1 MAKLVFMPEEKVL
14 AAVKAA
20 RENSKQ
26 RKFKQTF
33 SLSINLKNL
42 DMKKPDSKIKT
53 EIILPHG
60 LSEGLKVGIF
70 ADALLPQAKA
80 IEGVSVIRRDEIDSY
95 GKNKKA
101 MKIMAG
107 QCWTF
112 LAEAP
117 LMPSVGKAFGPVLA
131 VRNKMPKPIPPQL
144 PNLKGAVDVARKT
157 VRVALKESPVV
168 QVPVGSEDFDDN
180 KIAENIEAVIKAIE
194 TAAPK
199 GKENLRN
206 AYLKLTMGKPVKLE
220 LR

>member
-1 MAKLVFMPEEKVL
+1 MIFIVEEKTL
-14 AAVKAA
+14 AVVKAC

-33 SLSINLKNL
+33 SLAINLKNL

-60 LSEGLKVGIF
+60 LGEGLRVGIF
-70 ADALLPQAKA
+70 ADALLPQTKDL
-80 IEGVSVIRRDEIDSY
+80 EDVSVVRRDEIDSY

-101 MKIMAG
+101 MKALAN
-107 QCWTF
+107 QCWIF

-131 VRNKMPKPIPPQL
+131 VRNKMPKPLPPQL
-144 PNLKGAVDVARKT
+144 ANLKAAVEVAKKT
-157 VRVALKESPVV
+157 VKVALKESPVV
-168 QVPVGSEDFDDN
+168 QIPVGSEDFDDN
-180 KIAENIEAVIKAIE
+180 KIAENIEAALKAIE
-194 TAAPK
+194 AAAPK
-199 GKENLRN
+199 GKENLKN
-206 AYLKLTMGKPVKLE
+206 AYLKLTMGKPAKLE

>member
-1 MAKLVFMPEEKVL
+1 MSDEKIL
-14 AAVKAA
+14 NAVKAA

-26 RKFKQTF
+26 RKFKQAF

-42 DMKKPDSKIKT
+42 DMKKPDSKIKA

-60 LSEGLKVGIF
+60 FGKENVVGVF

-80 IEGVSVIRRDEIDSY
+80 LEGVSVIRKDEIDSY
-95 GKNKKA
+95 GRNKKA
-101 MKIMAG
+101 MKALANN
-107 QCWTF
+107 CWTF

-144 PNLKGAVDVARKT
+144 QNLKGSVDIARKT

-168 QVPVGSEDFDDN
+168 QVPVGSESLEDE
-180 KIAENIEAVIKAIE
+180 KVAENIEAILKAIE

-206 AYLKLTMGKPVKLE
+206 AFLKLTMGKPAKIE

>member
-1 MAKLVFMPEEKVL
+1 MPEEKVL

-20 RENSKQ
+20 RESSKQ
-26 RKFKQTF
+26 RKFKQAF

-53 EIILPHG
+53 EIVLPHG
-60 LSEGLKVGIF
+60 FGKESNVGIF
-70 ADALLPQAKA
+70 ADVLLPQAKV
-80 IEGVSVIRRDEIDSY
+80 IEGVSVVRKDEIDSY

-101 MKIMAG
+101 MKILAG
-107 QCWTF
+107 QCWSF

-117 LMPSVGKAFGPVLA
+117 LMPAVGKAFGPVLA

-144 PNLKGAVDVARKT
+144 PNLKAAVDAARKT

-168 QVPVGSEDFDDN
+168 QVPVGSETLADE

-206 AYLKLTMGKPVKLE
+206 AYLKLTMGKPVKFDLK
-220 LR
+220 

>member
-1 MAKLVFMPEEKVL
+1 MAEEKIL
-14 AAVKAA
+14 NAVKAV
-20 RENSKQ
+20 REQSKQ
-26 RKFKQTF
+26 RKFKQAF

-60 LSEGLKVGIF
+60 FGKESNVGIF

-80 IEGVSVIRRDEIDSY
+80 LENVSVVRKDEIDSY

-101 MKIMAG
+101 MKILAG
-107 QCWTF
+107 QCWSF

-117 LMPSVGKAFGPVLA
+117 LMPAVGKAFGPVLA

-144 PNLKGAVDVARKT
+144 PNLKGAVDIARKT
-157 VRVALKESPVV
+157 VRVALKESPVA
-168 QVPVGSEDFDDN
+168 QVPVGSETLADE

-206 AYLKLTMGKPVKLE
+206 AYLKLTMGKPVKFDLK
-220 LR
+220 